1 MKEVIHQYGVELD
14 WVAGLAA
21 QLGGYV
27 EGNYIHIADEVQ
39 KGNRYVLPI
48 NEYLTAFIIDVTY
61 RQDVVFK
68 LRNTRS
74 DFVGLYFNLSE
85 GDSIHILN
93 EVTRSAGR
101 WGYNLGIFDAD
112 LNGDFQVKSGST
124 TYMIAIFIKKSAL
137 KQYLSRIPQH
147 EQVLE
152 SIFNPEL
159 NTIVRFDRMSNHAW
173 WLMNELR
180 KVPPAGPL
188 YDVFITGT
196 VYGLIADYMDQI
208 LNQEII
214 IEQVFPEDVGNIISS
229 QAYLIA
235 HLETAFPGIQ
245 FLATEANMSETK
257 YKKLF
262 KKISGIS
269 PHAFFQSNKLSYAK
283 EMLETGDFSI
293 GEIADKF
300 GFFDSTHLIE
310 QFKNTYG
317 VPPKEYL
324 SQM

>member
-21 QLGGYV
+21 ELGGYV
-27 EGNYIHIADEVQ
+27 EGNYIRIADEVQ

-48 NEYLTAFIIDVTY
+48 NDHLTAFIIDVTY

-147 EQVLE
+147 QQIVE

-180 KVPPAGPL
+180 KVPPAGPV
-188 YDVFITGT
+188 YDTFITGT
-196 VYGLIADYMDQI
+196 VYGLIADYMDQLI
-208 LNQEII
+208 NQEII
-214 IEQVFPEDVGNIISS
+214 IEQVLPEDVGNIVSS
-229 QAYLIA
+229 QAYLIGHIEA
-235 HLETAFPGIQ
+235 AFPGIHA
-245 FLATEANMSETK
+245 LATEANMSETK

-269 PHAFFQSNKLSYAK
+269 PNAFFLSNKLSYAK
-283 EMLETGDFSI
+283 EMLETGEFTI
-293 GEIADKF
+293 GEIAHKF
-300 GFFDSTHLIE
+300 GFFDSSHLIE
-310 QFKNTYG
+310 QFKSTYG

-324 SQM
+324 SQL